1 MVAMLLMMV
10 LAACTDGQKT
20 EMKEGQLLPTFTVM
34 QAVEVVQE
42 DEPEPE
48 TEEQATEEKEEP
60 EETEQGIYGC
70 QLYSVYGFPWN
81 TMSQDWSGEQV
92 EGFYYHEISEDCRK
106 EGGEFPV
113 IAQVYTY
120 ITCKEYGVDYEM
132 VFALIEHESRCRWR
146 AEGDGGSSI
155 GLMQISERWHS
166 DRMQRLHCTDL
177 MNPFQ
182 NIRVGV
188 DFLHEL
194 QEQLEGSEF
203 LNADVLAA
211 YNYGMAGARKHL
223 WDKGIHWYSYNEEI
237 MERAQELKA
246 ETLEAQERRSK
257 ERSGEE

>member
-1 MVAMLLMMV
+1 MLMLVAALAVMM
-10 LAACTDGQKT
+10 AAC
-20 EMKEGQLLPTFTVM
+20 KEGQVTETKERRLLPTFAVT
-34 QAVEVVQE
+34 QAV
-42 DEPEPE
+42 PEETLEEEQE
-48 TEEQATEEKEEP
+48 TEEQGMEEP
-60 EETEQGIYGC
+60 QETEQDIYGC
-70 QLYSVYGFPWN
+70 QLHDVYSFPWN

-92 EGFYYHEISEDCRK
+92 EGFYYHEISEECRK

-132 VFALIEHESRCRWR
+132 VFALIEHESRCRWG
-146 AEGDGGSSI
+146 AEGDGGRSI
-155 GLMQISERWHS
+155 GLMQVSEKWHS
-166 DRMQRLHCTDL
+166 ARMERLHCTDL
-177 MNPFQ
+177 KSPFQ

-194 QEQLEGSEF
+194 QEQLEGSDF
-203 LNADVLAA
+203 LMADVLAA

-246 ETLEAQERRSK
+246 ETLAAQERRSK
-257 ERSGEE
+257 ERSVEE